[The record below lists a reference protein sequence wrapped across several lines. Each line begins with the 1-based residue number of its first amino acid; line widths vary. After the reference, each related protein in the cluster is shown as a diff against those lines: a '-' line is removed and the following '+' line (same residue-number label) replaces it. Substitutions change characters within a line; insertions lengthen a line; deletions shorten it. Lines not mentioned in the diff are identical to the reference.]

1 MKIRTADQ
9 NLPEGDQRGFLQ
21 GLSHRTGRGDR
32 RAVHLSPQQP
42 FHGAGGGIVGDPQVD
57 PRIPPVKRVKA
68 VQKGQ
73 MERGFAGGNGNAAG
87 PQTAIR
93 PEFTFAKAQLFK
105 GYGSTAVKSLAFRGQ
120 GDAMVGA
127 DKQLAAQIL
136 LQVVHAAGN
145 VGLVIAQSFGGLGKA
160 LVLGNIV
167 KNAVIIVGNSHFF
180 RLRAISF
187 RYVQHI
193 KYTFYIFLLE
203 QYNTGVLRRQVL

>member
-9 NLPEGDQRGFLQ
+9 NLPEGDQRRFLQ

-87 PQTAIR
+87 PQAAIR
-93 PEFTFAKAQLFK
+93 PDLTFAKDVYPEDCSCAEP
-105 GYGSTAVKSLAFRGQ
+105 VER
-120 GDAMVGA
+120 
-127 DKQLAAQIL
+127 
-136 LQVVHAAGN
+136 
-145 VGLVIAQSFGGLGKA
+145 
-160 LVLGNIV
+160 
-167 KNAVIIVGNSHFF
+167 
-180 RLRAISF
+180 
-187 RYVQHI
+187 
-193 KYTFYIFLLE
+193 
-203 QYNTGVLRRQVL
+203 